1 MRWRLSR
8 CLRNVWSEK
17 ATREAWS
24 EAECCGEFKGVVN
37 VKWSGVGGRVVR
49 EDVGRDAVK

>member
-1 MRWRLSR
+1 MKWNAVKYKEVKQSDVKPERWQ
-8 CLRNVWSEK
+8 
-17 ATREAWS
+17 
-24 EAECCGEFKGVVN
+24 AECSGEFKGVVN